1 MPVIGNFQ
9 LANGQAAYGGGTA
22 TAGPAAVNVGLG
34 FVPRYVKVFNLVANA
49 VVTTE
54 FIQGDDNVDM
64 AEGVQTS
71 VAAAGSSTAILAAG
85 AGGITVGN
93 VVVGNNTV
101 KGFTIGAACLT
112 NSTDYMWIALG

>member
-22 TAGPAAVNVGLG
+22 ANPAAAVNVGLG

-64 AEGVQTS
+64 GEGVQID
-71 VAAAGSSTAILAAG
+71 AAAVTATAAKLATN
-85 AGGITVGN
+85 GITVG
-93 VVVGNNTV
+93 TV
-101 KGFTIGAACLT
+101 TIDDQQVEGFTIGTGCLT
-112 NSTDYMWIALG
+112 ANTSYMWIALG

>member
-22 TAGPAAVNVGLG
+22 AAAAAAVNVGLG
-34 FVPRYVKVFNLVANA
+34 FVPRYVKVFNLVNAA

-64 AEGVQTS
+64 SQGVQID
-71 VAAAGSSTAILAAG
+71 AAAATATAAELAAN
-85 AGGITVGN
+85 GITVG
-93 VVVGNNTV
+93 TV
-101 KGFTIGAACLT
+101 TVDDQQVEGFTIGTACLT